1 MQSST
6 VSFQDSRPRFINNEP
21 FNNPSIPD
29 YLRMDSSEQFS
40 HWCQLIKASDRRAYE
55 HVFRALYDPLMR
67 YATNLTKDS
76 VTAGDI
82 VQDVFL
88 KLWEV
93 RNTLDPARS
102 LKALLY
108 RMVRNLAFN
117 LQRDTKNREA
127 KHTIIQQEKQP
138 DVAGADQNVDSNIL
152 EQKLKGWIDELPDRQ
167 REALSLSR
175 FEGLSHEQIAA
186 MMEISPRTV
195 NNHLVKA
202 LKHIRDRIRM
212 FEPTLLDA

>member
-6 VSFQDSRPRFINNEP
+6 VSFQDSLPRFSKREP

-29 YLRMDSSEQFS
+29 YFRMDSSEQFS
-40 HWCQLIKASDRRAYE
+40 HWCRLIKASNRDAYE
-55 HVFRALYDPLMR
+55 KVFRALYSPLMR

-76 VTAGDI
+76 VAAGDL

-93 RNTLDPARS
+93 RETLDPGRS

-117 LQRDTKNREA
+117 LQRDTKNREV
-127 KHTIIQQEKQP
+127 KHSIIQQEKQP
-138 DVAGADQNVDSNIL
+138 AVARADHNVDSNIL
-152 EQKLKGWIDELPDRQ
+152 EDKLKVWIDELPDRQ